1 MLVSVATKNAFPDAA
16 DKSIEKRVRKWFANK
31 LKKSGWQKKSKSKE
45 VKCVINDMPPSSRGG
60 ASNAD
65 ATDSDSSSTD

>member
-1 MLVSVATKNAFPDAA
+1 MATKNAFPDAA

-31 LKKSGWQKKSKSKE
+31 LKKSGWRKKSKKTK
-45 VKCVINDMPPSSRGG
+45 VKSIINDMPPSTRTGGG

-65 ATDSDSSSTD
+65 ATDDSDSSSTD